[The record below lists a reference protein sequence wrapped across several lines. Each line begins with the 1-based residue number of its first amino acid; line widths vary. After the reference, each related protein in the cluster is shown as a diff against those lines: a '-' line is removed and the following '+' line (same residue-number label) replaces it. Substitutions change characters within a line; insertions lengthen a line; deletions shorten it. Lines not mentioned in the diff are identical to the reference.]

1 MKNYN
6 IDFLTAAFIF
16 LVLIFSHFMR
26 EKKLSD
32 RNSRLFTRF
41 FLLGISDIG
50 FDILSTVLVAAE
62 KSSLTIPAKLTLTIF
77 YMIQVLIPY
86 ALLYY
91 TESIRGG
98 RKTRKSLYALLVPVL
113 VMEFLVLANIWS
125 GMFFFFDYQG
135 RYFKGPGYMLTY
147 YFAAVY
153 ILIVAFSSILHF
165 RELGKKKFLVIWEF
179 LTIAGVC
186 VFWQAMFPQILT
198 IGFGIGLAIT
208 VLFLTINNPG
218 NYIDRLTESYNSSYF
233 QNWMQEQMDWG
244 KHFHLVVAEL
254 YQVKRIYTVYG
265 NSGAE
270 KLIRQ
275 VAAELKRIS
284 PSNQVFRIRE
294 DRFLIITYSLVEY
307 EDVRHKVSELFEQR
321 FEINHEKVHFPALL
335 CGIISA
341 EELKNCDTL
350 FSYIEYLMDRCP
362 DVGGMT
368 LIQGNDQ
375 TLRGFRYAKEVEHFL
390 ETAVHEDLYE
400 IYYQP
405 VYSVA
410 SGKYITLEA
419 LSRLRHPRLG
429 PLSPDV
435 FIAAAEKTGQISQI
449 GYLQFR
455 RVCRF
460 VKDNLWILDQI
471 RDIKFNLSPSEF
483 LKEGQIQ
490 KLIET
495 IYEFGLNPAI
505 FQFEIT
511 ETVATDYGENMM
523 QAVEAIVSAGCG
535 LCMDDFGSGFANL
548 NAVLQLPFSC
558 IKLDRSMLNG
568 ICENRMRAE
577 FFRDIIQVFKKMG
590 YAVIAEGV
598 ENQEQLKI
606 VSDCR
611 VDMVQGY
618 YFSKPLSEQEIL
630 LLLRDEKGEK

>member
-6 IDFLTAAFIF
+6 IDFLIAAFIF
-16 LVLIFSHFMR
+16 LILIFYHFMR
-26 EKKLSD
+26 EKRLVD
-32 RNSRLFTRF
+32 RNSRLFTMF
-41 FLLGISDIG
+41 FILGISDIA
-50 FDILSTVLVAAE
+50 FDMISTILVAME
-62 KSSLTIPAKLTLTIF
+62 DSRVTVWAKITLTLF
-77 YMIQVLIPY
+77 YMMQVMIPY

-91 TESIRGG
+91 TESLRGG
-98 RKTRKSLYALLVPVL
+98 RKYRKLLYILMVPVM
-113 VMEFLVLANIWS
+113 VMEFLVVINFWG
-125 GMFFFFDYQG
+125 GMFFSFSRTGVYSQG
-135 RYFKGPGYMLTY
+135 PWYLLTY
-147 YFAAVY
+147 EFAFVY
-153 ILIVAFSSILHF
+153 ILIASGSSIIHY
-165 RELGKKKFLVIWEF
+165 RELGKKRFLVIWEF
-179 LTIAGVC
+179 LIIAGSC
-186 VFWQAMFPQILT
+186 VVQQLMNPETLT

-254 YQVKRIYTVYG
+254 YQIKRIYTVYG
-265 NSGAE
+265 SSGAE

-275 VAAELKRIS
+275 VAGELKQIS

-307 EDVRHKVSELFEQR
+307 EDVRKRVMELFEKR
-321 FEINHEKVHFPALL
+321 FEINHEKVHFPALI

-341 EELKNCDTL
+341 EELKSCDAL
-350 FSYIEYLMDRCP
+350 FSYIEYLMAGHP
-362 DVGGMT
+362 EIGGMP

-375 TLRGFRYAKEVEHFL
+375 TLRGFHYAKEVDHFL

-405 VYSVA
+405 VVSIHT
-410 SGKYITLEA
+410 GKYTTLEA

-429 PLSPDV
+429 PLSPEI
-435 FIAAAEKTGQISQI
+435 FIAAAERTGQIAQI

-460 VKDNLWILDQI
+460 VKENIWILDQI
-471 RDIKFNLSPSEF
+471 QDIKFNLSPSEL
-483 LKEGQIQ
+483 LKEGQTQ

-495 IYEFGLNPAI
+495 IYEFGLDPSI

-511 ETVATDYGENMM
+511 ETVATDYSENMM
-523 QAVEAIVSAGCG
+523 QAVEAIINAGCG
-535 LCMDDFGSGFANL
+535 LCMDDFGAGYANL

-568 ICENRMRAE
+568 ICENKKRAD
-577 FFRDIIQVFKKMG
+577 FFKDIIRVLKKMG
-590 YAVIAEGV
+590 YTVIAEGV
-598 ENQEQLKI
+598 ENQEQMDI
-606 VSDCR
+606 VSHCG
-611 VDMVQGY
+611 VDMIQGY
-618 YFSKPLSEQEIL
+618 YFSKPLREQDILYLLSE
-630 LLLRDEKGEK
+630 EKGEK